1 MPAAAGDLA
10 IRDSIVDS
18 PDRTRQAV
26 SGGGVNAAPPSTI
39 ERSTIFGRM
48 HVQELTLGSESIFTE
63 RIVADRRQTGCVR
76 FSFVRDDPGNES
88 QTPRRHHCEPD
99 TEIDSSGN
107 PATVLAWL
115 RPSFVSAR
123 YGDPGYGLLATYAP
137 VQITTGAEDGAEM
150 GAFHTVQAARREANL
165 RAALDEYLRF
175 GLEAGIFYAS

>member
-1 MPAAAGDLA
+1 MTAFVFSACERRERAVRPSCRPVSSARTSRSSSSWPVLAAAA
-10 IRDSIVDS
+10 
-18 PDRTRQAV
+18 TQ
-26 SGGGVNAAPPSTI
+26 SGSPPS
-39 ERSTIFGRM
+39 
-48 HVQELTLGSESIFTE
+48 
-63 RIVADRRQTGCVR
+63 
-76 FSFVRDDPGNES
+76 S
-88 QTPRRHHCEPD
+88 QPD
-99 TEIDSSGN
+99 TEIDTNGN

-150 GAFHTVQAARREANL
+150 GAFHMVQAARREANL